1 MKDTYLRAIEPLLRN
16 CHELAIDAREAAAEG
31 RDAVLQHRL
40 GALAKLIADELT
52 TLRAN
57 INAKARRPSDLSPGA
72 SAKGE
77 ALAKDG
83 RAG

>member
-1 MKDTYLRAIEPLLRN
+1 MKDNYLRAIEPLLRN
-16 CHELAIDAREAAAEG
+16 CHELAIDAREAANEG

-57 INAKARRPSDLSPGA
+57 INAKARR
-72 SAKGE
+72 
-77 ALAKDG
+77 
-83 RAG
+83 AG